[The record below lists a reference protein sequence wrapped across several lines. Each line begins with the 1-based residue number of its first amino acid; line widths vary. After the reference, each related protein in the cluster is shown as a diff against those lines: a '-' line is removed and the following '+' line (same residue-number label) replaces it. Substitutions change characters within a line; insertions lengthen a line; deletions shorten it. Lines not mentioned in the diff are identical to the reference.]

1 MKRSFTR
8 TVAGAAIFASLA
20 VLFQNCGPAK
30 VSTDGVEVAGN
41 ADLGSNSGGQE
52 PSGSNPPPSSTPQPT
67 TTPVPGST
75 PAPTPASTPV
85 ATPTPVQGPAL
96 KASTT
101 MLNFGTVNFPD
112 RSASKVVV
120 LTNIGNAS
128 VMINSKVVIG
138 SDFALD
144 FFGNGLCGTSLAV
157 GASCNISAYYTPF
170 NFGRTTGVIQIITN
184 APNSPLVIQL
194 EGNSPF

>member
-8 TVAGAAIFASLA
+8 IVAGATIFASLA

-30 VSTDGVEVAGN
+30 VSTDGVDVSAS

-52 PSGSNPPPSSTPQPT
+52 PSGSNPPTSSTPQPT

-75 PAPTPASTPV
+75 PASTPV
-85 ATPTPVQGPAL
+85 PTPTPVQGPAL

-112 RSASKVVV
+112 RSASRIVV
-120 LTNIGNAS
+120 LTNIGNAT